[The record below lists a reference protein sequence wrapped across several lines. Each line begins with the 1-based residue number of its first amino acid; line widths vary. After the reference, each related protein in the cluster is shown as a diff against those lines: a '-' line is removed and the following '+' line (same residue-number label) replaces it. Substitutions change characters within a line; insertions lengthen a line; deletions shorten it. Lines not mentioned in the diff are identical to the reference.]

1 MVPPSLVVCLL
12 DLFEVAVLQGQK
24 GEGKEG
30 KSGTSNPL
38 AFDVVLQH
46 L

>member
-12 DLFEVAVLQGQK
+12 HLLEVAVLQGQK
-24 GEGKEG
+24 GEGEEG
-30 KSGTSNPL
+30 RSGTSNPL
-38 AFDVVLQH
+38 AFDLVLQH